1 MMKLKYLAILPIF
14 IFSPYVISKEPP
26 KKFSFQINQVYDATY
41 NKAEYDR
48 QVKVAKNYQKV
59 YSENE
64 SLGDVLGLIC
74 KKGLSRVEQVSPM
87 IFGESVDYKSEAE
100 MQYFPITNFNPSKY
114 SDRSFPEYNVECGF
128 KTKKSDSLPR
138 SVKVVYKELVRITK
152 YDVTYEN
159 KISLR

>member
-1 MMKLKYLAILPIF
+1 MKLKYLTILPIF
-14 IFSPYVISKEPP
+14 ILSPYVLSKEPA
-26 KKFSFQINQVYDATY
+26 KKFSFQISHTHDARY

-48 QVKVAKNYQKV
+48 KVEQAKKYQKV

-74 KKGLSRVEQVSPM
+74 KKGLSRVEQISPM
-87 IFGESVDYKSEAE
+87 IFGESVDYKSEVE

-114 SDRSFPEYNVECGF
+114 SDRKFPEYDVECGF

-138 SVKVVYKELVRITK
+138 SVKVIFKEVVKITEF
-152 YDVTYEN
+152 DATYES